1 MELNGKRIVVTFLMH
16 LGDVILTTPFLEVLR
31 KAAPD
36 SHITYVMDQK
46 LQDVMKYNPYI
57 DDLVLVD
64 KKGQHNSLAGLNQIA
79 KEIRAQGRPDILI
92 NLHPNERTSYLA
104 WKIGAKVTTGM
115 SHFLFRPFM
124 TQYTRLDRKTRHAAD
139 MYINVLEQLGVT
151 DTDNQGLTLVTSP
164 QWQAKAK
171 EFYASQG
178 LAEGEKLIGF
188 NVGSAVPE
196 KRWPKERF
204 GRVADYFAQKGY
216 KTVFFGGPMDLDM
229 VNDVVAHMETKPII
243 GTGQFSIGEL
253 AAAMSRCSL
262 IITNDSGPMHV
273 AISQGVPI
281 VALYGPSN
289 PMFYGPYKAHAVVL
303 ESMENY
309 EIGKSMKQ
317 IIKEGK
323 YKGLGVISEQ
333 AVIEAAESLLAE
345 QE

>member
-151 DTDNQGLTLVTSP
+151 DTDNRGLTLVTSP

-204 GRVADYFAQKGY
+204 GRVADYFARKGY

-229 VNDVVAHMETKPII
+229 VNDVVAHMKTKPII